1 MYQSNQ
7 WYNWSTGF
15 ASPAVGISSY
25 KWQYSVIGAHRPA
38 RSTSAPHRTELFVTE
53 SIPFIDLQ
61 AQRRRLGAPLD
72 AAIRA
77 AVEGGQWIL
86 GPQVTQFE
94 QEIAQWAGVKH
105 AIACANGT
113 DALLLVLRA
122 WDIGPGDAV
131 FVPAFTFAA
140 SGEVVSLAGASP
152 VFVDVLGDTFN
163 MDPASLETAIALV
176 KREGKLTPKAVMP
189 VDLFG
194 QPADYRTLAPIARR
208 EGLKLLCDTAQ
219 GFGGLLDGKRAGAIG
234 DAAATS
240 FFPAKPLGCYGDG
253 GAIFTNDDGLKDIL
267 LSLRMHG
274 QGNDR
279 YEHVRIGFNSRL
291 DTIQAA
297 ILIEKLKI
305 FPDEIERRNAVA
317 KRYNDAFAGSNR
329 IITPRVI
336 EGATSTWAQYT
347 LQVENRSKF
356 QADLKAAGVPT
367 AVYYPIPLSK
377 QKAYA
382 HYPAAPTPASE
393 RLADK
398 VVSLPMHP
406 YLESQ
411 VQDRIIEAVL
421 GAVA

>member
-1 MYQSNQ
+1 V
-7 WYNWSTGF
+7 
-15 ASPAVGISSY
+15 ADPIA
-25 KWQYSVIGAHRPA
+25 
-38 RSTSAPHRTELFVTE
+38 
-53 SIPFIDLQ
+53 FIDLQ
-61 AQRRRLGAPLD
+61 AQRRRLGEPLNR
-72 AAIRA
+72 AIQA

-86 GPQVTQFE
+86 GPQVAE
-94 QEIAQWAGVKH
+94 LEKALAAWAGVKH

-122 WDIGPGDAV
+122 WGVGPGDAV

-140 SGEVVSLAGASP
+140 TAEVVALAGAAP
-152 VFVDVLGDTFN
+152 VFVDVLPDTFN
-163 MDPASLETAIALV
+163 MDPASLEAAIALV
-176 KREGKLTPKAVMP
+176 KRDGKLKAKVVMP

-194 QPADYRTLAPIARR
+194 QPADYRALAPIAAR
-208 EGLKLLCDTAQ
+208 EGLKLFCDTAQ

-240 FFPAKPLGCYGDG
+240 FFPAKPLGCFGDG
-253 GAIFTNDDGLKDIL
+253 GACFTNDDGLRDLL

-274 QGNDR
+274 QGSDR
-279 YEHVRIGFNSRL
+279 YEHVHVGYNSRL

-305 FPDEIERRNAVA
+305 FPDEITARNRVA

-329 IITPRVI
+329 IVPPHVI
-336 EGATSTWAQYT
+336 DGAISTWAQYT
-347 LQVENRSKF
+347 LQVDDRAKF

-367 AVYYPIPLSK
+367 AVYYPIPLSR

-382 HYPAAPTPASE
+382 HYPSAPTPVSE
-393 RLADK
+393 VLSAR

-406 YLESQ
+406 YMDAPT
-411 VQDRIIEAVL
+411 QDRIIAAVL
-421 GAVA
+421 ESAG